1 MYKLIA
7 IDLDGTLLNSYGNVS
22 SEDKTQVK
30 RAVEQGVEVVLTSG
44 RVTDSVENI
53 AKEVGADRF
62 LISGNG
68 AIIFDF
74 QENKP
79 IYDRF
84 IERKKALQII
94 KLCEENSIFYNIY
107 TEDMIIA
114 ESLNYN
120 VLFYHSENSRKPEG
134 KKTNINIVKNIY
146 EYVKEKEDLKISK
159 ITVCDESNI
168 IFPRILEKIKKIKN
182 VDVLEV
188 AHMSRKIIKSGTEE
202 YDITYYYS
210 EISSQNVNK
219 WTAIQFLIQKLGI
232 QPEEVIA
239 IGDNMNDISML
250 KGAGLGVAMA
260 NSAPVV
266 KEVANIITKNNNEN
280 GVANVIQQYI
290 LHGKENV

>member
-22 SEDKTQVK
+22 NIDKEQIK
-30 RAVEQGVEVVLTSG
+30 KAVEKGVEVVLTSG
-44 RVTDSVENI
+44 RVTNSVENI
-53 AKEVGADRF
+53 AREVGADKY

-68 AIIFDF
+68 STIFDF
-74 QENKP
+74 KENKP

-84 IERKKALQII
+84 IERNKVLQII
-94 KLCEENSIFYNIY
+94 KLCEENSIYYNIY
-107 TEDMIIA
+107 TDDMIIA
-114 ESLNYN
+114 QSLNYN

-182 VDVLEV
+182 IDVLEV

-202 YDITYYYS
+202 YNIKYYYS

-219 WTAIQFLIQKLGI
+219 WSAIQFLINKLGI
-232 QPEEVIA
+232 KEENVIA
-239 IGDNMNDISML
+239 IGDNMNDISMI
-250 KGAGLGVAMA
+250 KNAGLGVAME

-266 KEVANIITKNNNEN
+266 KEIADIVTKNNNEN
-280 GVANVIQQYI
+280 GVGEVIKNYI
-290 LHGKENV
+290 L

>member
-22 SEDKTQVK
+22 NIDKEQIK
-30 RAVEQGVEVVLTSG
+30 KAVEKGVEVVLTSG

-53 AKEVGADRF
+53 AREVGADKY

-68 AIIFDF
+68 STIFDF
-74 QENKP
+74 KENKS

-84 IERKKALQII
+84 IERNKVLQII
-94 KLCEENSIFYNIY
+94 KLCEENSIYYNIY
-107 TEDMIIA
+107 TDDMIIA
-114 ESLNYN
+114 QSLNYN

-182 VDVLEV
+182 IDVLEV

-202 YDITYYYS
+202 YNIKYYYS

-219 WTAIQFLIQKLGI
+219 WSAIQFLINKLGI
-232 QPEEVIA
+232 QEENVIA
-239 IGDNMNDISML
+239 IGDNMNDISMI
-250 KGAGLGVAMA
+250 KNAGLGVAME

-266 KEVANIITKNNNEN
+266 KEIADIVTKNNNEN
-280 GVANVIQQYI
+280 GVGEVIKNYI
-290 LHGKENV
+290 L

>member
-22 SEDKTQVK
+22 NIDKEQIK
-30 RAVEQGVEVVLTSG
+30 KAVEKGVEVVLTSG
-44 RVTDSVENI
+44 RVTNSVENI
-53 AKEVGADRF
+53 AREVGADKY

-68 AIIFDF
+68 STIFDF
-74 QENKP
+74 KENKP

-84 IERKKALQII
+84 IERNKVLQII
-94 KLCEENSIFYNIY
+94 KLCEENSIYYNIY
-107 TEDMIIA
+107 TDDMIIA
-114 ESLNYN
+114 QSLNYN

-182 VDVLEV
+182 IDVLEV

-202 YDITYYYS
+202 YNIKYYYS

-219 WTAIQFLIQKLGI
+219 WSAIQFLINKLGI
-232 QPEEVIA
+232 QEENVIA
-239 IGDNMNDISML
+239 IGDNMNDISMI
-250 KGAGLGVAMA
+250 KNAGLGVAME

-266 KEVANIITKNNNEN
+266 KKIADIVTKNNNEN
-280 GVANVIQQYI
+280 GVGEVIKNYI
-290 LHGKENV
+290 L

>member
-22 SEDKTQVK
+22 NIDKEQIK
-30 RAVEQGVEVVLTSG
+30 KAVEKGVEVVLTSG

-53 AKEVGADRF
+53 AREVGADKY

-68 AIIFDF
+68 STIFDF
-74 QENKP
+74 KENKP

-84 IERKKALQII
+84 IERNKVLQII
-94 KLCEENSIFYNIY
+94 KLCEENSIYYNIY
-107 TEDMIIA
+107 TDDMIIA
-114 ESLNYN
+114 QSLNYN

-182 VDVLEV
+182 IDVLEV

-202 YDITYYYS
+202 YNIKYYYS

-219 WTAIQFLIQKLGI
+219 WSAIQFLINKLGI
-232 QPEEVIA
+232 QEENVIA
-239 IGDNMNDISML
+239 IGDNMNDISMI
-250 KGAGLGVAMA
+250 KNAGLGVAME

-266 KEVANIITKNNNEN
+266 KEIADIVTKNNNEN
-280 GVANVIQQYI
+280 GVGEVIKNYI
-290 LHGKENV
+290 L